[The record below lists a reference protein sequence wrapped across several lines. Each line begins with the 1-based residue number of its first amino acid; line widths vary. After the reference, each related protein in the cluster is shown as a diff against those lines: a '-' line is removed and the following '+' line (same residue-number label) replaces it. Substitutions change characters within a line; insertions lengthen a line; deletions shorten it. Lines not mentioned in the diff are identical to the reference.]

1 MGSLKRVNGIKSYVL
16 GVMSYLGVLCLV
28 PLIVNRD
35 DEVVHFHA
43 KQGLVLWVWS
53 VLALLFLQIP
63 GVGKLLFSTSVMAIL
78 VCSVIGILSVL
89 LGKAWKIPLVNNVSN
104 VF

>member
-1 MGSLKRVNGIKSYVL
+1 MTTVKRVSGAKSYVL

-28 PLIVNRD
+28 PLIVNKE
-35 DEVVHFHA
+35 DELVHFHA

-63 GVGKLLFSTSVMAIL
+63 GIGKIMFSTSVMAIL
-78 VCSVIGILSVL
+78 ICSIVGILSVL
-89 LGKAWKIPLVNNVSN
+89 LGKAWKIPLVSNVSN